1 MPDCGCRAG
10 RFRRLRR
17 FRIAR
22 PGAGKPYPSA
32 PVHRPASAPG
42 PRIDAMKRG
51 GGMPAVCPAALFSF
65 APVFPAPD
73 FLGDC
78 SGSVCCFRAY
88 PGRRFFS
95 HKKAKSRRFLRLFC
109 FTDSPE
115 SPDSFR
121 RARRRGFGSWRG
133 LSREGERSPCPYR
146 AGSIFRRGLR
156 PCARLQRL
164 GEYPRMQ
171 KSGSDRLA
179 QAFGCSHRSRRR
191 FRTGA
196 VHPTARFCAQA
207 QNRGAPARFREHIR
221 RTGRRAPART
231 CVCGRVVR
239 KPRLSGFG
247 RRHCA
252 HWTLG
257 RLS

>member
-22 PGAGKPYPSA
+22 PGAAGPPYLVRAGSSA
-32 PVHRPASAPG
+32 CVRA
-42 PRIDAMKRG
+42 
-51 GGMPAVCPAALFSF
+51 PAADCAFEARRRHARRLSGGSFFVRAGFSG
-65 APVFPAPD
+65 PD
-73 FLGDC
+73 FFGGLLQQRLLLPC
-78 SGSVCCFRAY
+78 VPWPS
-88 PGRRFFS
+88 FFA
-95 HKKAKSRRFLRLFC
+95 HKKAKSRRSLRLFC

-196 VHPTARFCAQA
+196 VHPTVRFCAQA

-231 CVCGRVVR
+231 CFADVR
-239 KPRLSGFG
+239 SKTPLVWIWAKALCPERGL
-247 RRHCA
+247 
-252 HWTLG
+252 
-257 RLS
+257 

>member
-22 PGAGKPYPSA
+22 PGAGRA
-32 PVHRPASAPG
+32 PVPCPRRFIGQRPCPG
-42 PRIDAMKRG
+42 PQIARLKRG

-88 PGRRFFS
+88 PGRRFLRI
-95 HKKAKSRRFLRLFC
+95 KKPKAEDFFG
-109 FTDSPE
+109 FFVFIDSPE

-121 RARRRGFGSWRG
+121 RARRRGFGSWPG
-133 LSREGERSPCPYR
+133 LSREGERSPYPYR
-146 AGSIFRRGLR
+146 SCSIFRRGLR

-231 CVCGRVVR
+231 CFADARSKTPPVWIWAKALCPERG
-239 KPRLSGFG
+239 L
-247 RRHCA
+247 
-252 HWTLG
+252 
-257 RLS
+257 